1 MPPAPP
7 DNRFR
12 LLLLEDN
19 TEFAEKILT
28 LLART
33 GFDCRMATDTQTG
46 MSAFSQVQ
54 PHLLLCEAQSAGID
68 GHAICRWV
76 RETNGVP
83 VMMLGPN
90 EEGAEIAALKIG
102 ADDYIAL
109 PLRPAALLARV
120 VALLRRA
127 YRYTA
132 PPPKADNP
140 FGLPVQDEEATSSLP
155 AGWAQCELCGYAGP
169 RSKYEKQDWTGN
181 IKMICPNCKSSEHVV
196 ISID

>member
-46 MSAFSQVQ
+46 MAAFAQVQ
-54 PHLLLCEAQSAGID
+54 PHLLLCQAQSAGID
-68 GHAICRWV
+68 GHAVCRWL
-76 RETNGVP
+76 RETSAVP
-83 VMMLGPN
+83 VMMLGAG

-102 ADDYIAL
+102 ADDYIGL

-120 VALLRRA
+120 VAQLRRA
-127 YRYTA
+127 YRYNA
-132 PPPKADNP
+132 PPPKPDNP
-140 FGLPVQDEEATSSLP
+140 FGLPVDDEETTSTLP
-155 AGWAQCELCGYAGP
+155 RGWAQCELCGYAGP
-169 RSKYEKQDWTGN
+169 RTKYEKQDWMGN